1 MTFNTPQA
9 SDRYDCGE
17 PQFAG
22 FNASKSPAGRLSAL
36 QMIGMGFVLL
46 CSVCRHMG
54 GRKCSRS
61 CHCEDHF

>member
-1 MTFNTPQA
+1 MTLNAPQA
-9 SDRYDCGE
+9 IDRYNSGE
-17 PQFAG
+17 PQLAG
-22 FNASKSPAGRLSAL
+22 FSASKSSTGRVSAL

-46 CSVCRHMG
+46 HSFCVHMG